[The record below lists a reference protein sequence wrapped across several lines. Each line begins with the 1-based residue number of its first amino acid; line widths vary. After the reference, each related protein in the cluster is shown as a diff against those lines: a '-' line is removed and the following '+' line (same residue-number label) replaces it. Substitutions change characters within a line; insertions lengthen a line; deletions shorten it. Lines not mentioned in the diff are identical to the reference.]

1 MTRSHTAN
9 KDEMPL
15 AALSTQLRQV
25 RWQKS
30 RYSNSQGSC
39 VEMGLLPGGDIAVR
53 NSRDPDGPALIY
65 TQAEIH
71 ALLQGAKDGDFDS
84 LLQQRPAEA

>member
-1 MTRSHTAN
+1 MTTPRTAN
-9 KDEMPL
+9 KHQTP
-15 AALSTQLRQV
+15 AAVLSAQLHQV

-39 VEMGLLPGGDIAVR
+39 VEMALLPGGDIAVR
-53 NSRDPDGPALIY
+53 NSRDPNGPALIY

-71 ALLQGAKDGDFDS
+71 ALLQGAKDGDFDN
-84 LLQQRPAEA
+84 LLQ

>member
-1 MTRSHTAN
+1 MTIPRTSDNHETPSA
-9 KDEMPL
+9 E
-15 AALSTQLRQV
+15 LSAQLRQV

-53 NSRDPDGPALIY
+53 NSRDPGGPALVY
-65 TQAEIH
+65 TQAEIQ
-71 ALLQGAKDGDFDS
+71 ALLQGAKDGDFDN
-84 LLQQRPAEA
+84 LLQ